1 MKQRRRTV
9 SFLASVTSEA
19 EAQTCVALGADI
31 IDAKNPAT
39 GALGALPGAQVRA
52 ICDSVRA
59 HTPVSATIGDLPAD
73 PERVA
78 DAVRRTAGLGVD
90 IVKIGF
96 WPGGAVHP
104 TLQRLRNLELGDARL
119 VGVLLADHGVD
130 MHLIHLMAEAGFVGV
145 MLDTA
150 DKASGALPDM
160 LPSSVLAQ
168 FIDTAH
174 GYGIFAGLAGSL
186 RVRHVPELVELGPDL
201 LGFRGGLCRDGQ
213 RSNVIDADEVGRV
226 RSAIPLAELTSEPFC
241 IWDGAARKVRT
252 QLERAF

>member
-1 MKQRRRTV
+1 MKQRRRKV

-52 ICDSVRA
+52 ICDRVRVHA
-59 HTPVSATIGDLPAD
+59 PVSATIGDLPAD
-73 PERVA
+73 PKRIA
-78 DAVRRTAGLGVD
+78 DAVCRTASLGVD

-96 WPGGAVHP
+96 WPGGAVDP
-104 TLQRLRNLELGDARL
+104 TLQRLSNLELGGARL
-119 VGVLLADHGVD
+119 VGVLLADHGMD
-130 MHLIHLMAEAGFVGV
+130 MHLIHLMAEAGFIGV

-150 DKASGALPDM
+150 DKASGALPDI
-160 LPSSVLAQ
+160 LSAPVLAQ

-174 GYGIFAGLAGSL
+174 GHGIFAGLAGSL
-186 RVRHVPELVELGPDL
+186 RVRHVPELVKLGPDL

-213 RSNVIDADEVGRV
+213 RSNVIDTDEVGRV

-241 IWDGAARKVRT
+241 IRERAARKART